1 MRLQSKGMLLDIV
14 YFYMYISGPSRG
26 DPSDDID
33 SENEYDSNFR
43 NEAYVTDILISG
55 FIAIV

>member
-1 MRLQSKGMLLDIV
+1 MEGMLLDIV
-14 YFYMYISGPSRG
+14 YFYMYISGPRG
-26 DPSDDID
+26 SQPRGPSDDID

-43 NEAYVTDILISG
+43 NEAYVTNILISG